1 MSSPGDGWLFN
12 APPSRFIIIIMRANS
27 MLLLS
32 CSLDISSNIITRRL
46 WLTTAGL
53 FRATSVG
60 LTAFV

>member
-1 MSSPGDGWLFN
+1 MSSPGDGWLFD
-12 APPSRFIIIIMRANS
+12 APPCRFIIIIMRANS